1 MLPDRM
7 LEGENPKTPF
17 AQDARHWISVYQ
29 RMIVFKGDLLGR
41 LRTQVLTLPK
51 AARADVTENDI
62 GLIQSQLE
70 RYERRL
76 VFWYGRQWRLEGLHI
91 DYDSRVLT
99 FQERSVNLTRRELQL
114 LVTLV
119 SRSPNY
125 ITAQQLLVQAWRDAK
140 LPEETLRTYI
150 GRLRNKLTDV
160 GVVAVIRNQ
169 PRKGYALI
177 FPTSASTPEKEP
189 ASLKS

>member
-1 MLPDRM
+1 MLTDRM

-51 AARADVTENDI
+51 AARRDVTENDI

-76 VFWYGRQWRLEGLHI
+76 IFWYGQQWRLEGLHI
-91 DYDSRVLT
+91 DDGRVLT
-99 FQERSVNLTRRELQL
+99 FQDRSVSLTKRELQV

-119 SRSPNY
+119 SRSPGY
-125 ITAQQLLVQAWRDAK
+125 ITAQQLLVQAWRDSR
-140 LPEETLRTYI
+140 LPEETMRTYI
-150 GRLRNKLTDV
+150 GRLRKKLEGV
-160 GVVAVIRNQ
+160 GVGAVIRNQ
-169 PRKGYALI
+169 PRRGYALI
-177 FPTSASTPEKEP
+177 FPPP
-189 ASLKS
+189 AAAAKRKAARR